1 MPTIHTTVSCP
12 IFDSFRVQQVAG
24 MFDVPLAE
32 KGTATFAVEVPD
44 LDEAWQI
51 GLIVGPSGSGKSTI
65 ARAAF
70 GEALV
75 SHFDWPADRAVVDCF
90 GELPIKAI
98 THLLTAVGFSSP
110 PSWVKPYAVLSGG
123 EKFRCDLARS
133 LAQSASQANAAKWDA
148 TCDHEPFSHVAG
160 NALVV
165 FDEFTSVVDRNVAR
179 IGSAAIAKFI
189 RQQHTPASSLQ
200 PTASPPRF
208 VAVSCHYD
216 IANWLEPDWVVD
228 TATATCAR
236 RRLRRPDIQLRLH
249 RATAA
254 SWPLFA
260 KHHYLSGQLNP
271 SARCYLAWWHD
282 EPVAFVAVLPAW
294 GNKNHD
300 RVSRVVV
307 LPDYQ
312 GIGIGMRV
320 TAMVAELHRAQGKR
334 FSLTTGHPAT
344 IAHCLRS
351 QRGTGFVIRARQRCA
366 LPRDAQR
373 EMRGSRS

>member
-1 MPTIHTTVSCP
+1 MPTINTTVTCP

-32 KGTATFAVEVPD
+32 KASASFSVEVPD
-44 LDEAWQI
+44 LDEPWQI

-75 SHFDWPADRAVVDCF
+75 SHFDWPADKAVVDCF

-110 PSWVKPYAVLSGG
+110 PSWVKPHAVLSGG
-123 EKFRCDLARS
+123 EKFRCDLARA
-133 LAQSASQANAAKWDA
+133 LSAR
-148 TCDHEPFSHVAG
+148 

-179 IGSAAIAKFI
+179 IGSAAVAKYI
-189 RQQHTPASSLQ
+189 RKQTGSAL
-200 PTASPPRF
+200 RF

-228 TATATCAR
+228 TATATCTR
-236 RRLRRPDIQLRLH
+236 RRLRRPEIQLRLH
-249 RATAA
+249 RATTAA
-254 SWPLFA
+254 WPLFA
-260 KHHYLSGQLNP
+260 KHHYLSGKLNP

-282 EPVAFVAVLPAW
+282 EPVAFLAVLPAW
-294 GNKNHD
+294 GNKHHD
-300 RVSRVVV
+300 RASRIVV

-312 GIGIGMRV
+312 GIGIGTRV
-320 TAMVAELHRAQGKR
+320 TEMVAELHRSQGRR

-351 QRGTGFVIRARQRCA
+351 HLWQTVQ
-366 LPRDAQR
+366 LHKH
-373 EMRGSRS
+373 GSRQSRGRATVSFEYVGAGVPRVSHTSTQGASHAAIL